1 MAFFLDFVL
10 FILLHHPPAA
20 VCDVLLLTPCQQRC
34 PPLCVFLMRSRG
46 HPALF
51 FSEEQAVTSDNSEAA
66 GRTTATPEDE
76 TATGLFVG
84 EVAQVR
90 VWSSPCSE
98 ASLQRLVGRSG
109 ALEADATL
117 VILWK
122 ADEGA
127 GDTLRNSRPLQPPKP
142 ARGSKA
148 IVGSGSGSG
157 GTGAE
162 GHADLEG
169 EWAWVSCFDPDDY
182 ESAAASDQGSAAAGS
197 TAVAGAGFAGAIG
210 TPSSS
215 SSAAQRSGRQG
226 EEGFGGLAEGAE
238 TDLARSL
245 GWRSVST
252 AGDEEEE
259 VEEVEEGGGASASVQ
274 EKRGRSSGG
283 CVNTSSRSSS
293 SACAEAG
300 ANATAAG
307 ASAALAASA
316 AIERAGSGGV
326 RRLPPMDALL
336 ALLGKLFQQ
345 CSVYLAPCDG
355 DPLVESTQPPRGV
368 RVEARVQLQ
377 LVRREER
384 ALRAIVQPEV
394 WVCR

>member
-1 MAFFLDFVL
+1 MVRAK
-10 FILLHHPPAA
+10 PAA
-20 VCDVLLLTPCQQRC
+20 TP
-34 PPLCVFLMRSRG
+34 G
-46 HPALF
+46 
-51 FSEEQAVTSDNSEAA
+51 ENETS
-66 GRTTATPEDE
+66 GGVGVGVGV
-76 TATGLFVG
+76 TGLFVG

-117 VILWK
+117 VMLWK
-122 ADEGA
+122 ADEGT
-127 GDTLRNSRPLQPPKP
+127 GDVLRNARPLQPPKP

-148 IVGSGSGSG
+148 VGAGGA

-162 GHADLEG
+162 GHAELVG
-169 EWAWVSCFDPDDY
+169 EWAWVPCFDPDDY
-182 ESAAASDQGSAAAGS
+182 ESSTAAATVGRGSAAAAAP
-197 TAVAGAGFAGAIG
+197 AVPGADLAGAVVG

-252 AGDEEEE
+252 AGDEQEEE
-259 VEEVEEGGGASASVQ
+259 EEEEEEEDGVSASMR
-274 EKRGRSSGG
+274 EKRDRGSA
-283 CVNTSSRSSS
+283 NSSRSA

-316 AIERAGSGGV
+316 AIERADVAEV
-326 RRLPPMDALL
+326 RRLPPRDALL
-336 ALLGKLFQQ
+336 GLLGKLFRQ
-345 CSVYLAPCDG
+345 CSVYLAPCEG
-355 DPLVESTQPPRGV
+355 DPLVESTPPPRGV

-394 WVCR
+394 STCSVCR

>member
-1 MAFFLDFVL
+1 M
-10 FILLHHPPAA
+10 
-20 VCDVLLLTPCQQRC
+20 
-34 PPLCVFLMRSRG
+34 
-46 HPALF
+46 
-51 FSEEQAVTSDNSEAA
+51 
-66 GRTTATPEDE
+66 
-76 TATGLFVG
+76 G

-117 VILWK
+117 VMLWK

-127 GDTLRNSRPLQPPKP
+127 GDVLRNSRPLQPPKP
-142 ARGSKA
+142 ARGSKTVA
-148 IVGSGSGSG
+148 GGGG

-162 GHADLEG
+162 GHAELVG
-169 EWAWVSCFDPDDY
+169 EWAWVPCFDPEDY
-182 ESAAASDQGSAAAGS
+182 ESSAATAAGQGSASAATAAAAGS
-197 TAVAGAGFAGAIG
+197 SLPAGADFAGVIS

-215 SSAAQRSGRQG
+215 FSAAQRSGRQG
-226 EEGFGGLAEGAE
+226 DEGFGGLTEGAE
-238 TDLARSL
+238 TADLARSL

-259 VEEVEEGGGASASVQ
+259 EEE
-274 EKRGRSSGG
+274 EKRGPGSEGRAKPSPR
-283 CVNTSSRSSS
+283 CP

-307 ASAALAASA
+307 ASAALAAA
-316 AIERAGSGGV
+316 AVIERADVGGGAAAA
-326 RRLPPMDALL
+326 RRLPARDALL
-336 ALLGKLFQQ
+336 GLLGKLFRQ
-345 CSVYLAPCDG
+345 CSVYLAPCEG
-355 DPLVESTQPPRGV
+355 NPLVESTPPPRGV

-394 WVCR
+394 DTRVVCMHAVDV